1 MNLSVVR
8 NETPQGRTRAIL
20 TIFST
25 RKFLKHTM
33 AYHKLKYNDLNQVNN
48 VIMLSSLIT
57 AQKVKFFIKDFFSKC
72 DQIYPK
78 I

>member
-20 TIFST
+20 TIFSM

-48 VIMLSSLIT
+48 VIMLS
-57 AQKVKFFIKDFFSKC
+57 
-72 DQIYPK
+72 
-78 I
+78 